1 MNFIN
6 KYFNLTGKV
15 AVLIGAGGLLVGEIS
30 KGLASVGVKVALL
43 DLDIEKTNILQH
55 EINTNGGTSIVI
67 KTDVTKKQSFEE
79 ALEIILKE
87 FGRIDILVNGA
98 GANSPTPFFEITL
111 DEWNHILNI
120 QLTGTMLSCQVFGEH
135 MIKNKNGSIINISST
150 AADPPL
156 SKVFTYSVAK
166 AGVKNL
172 SQNLAREWALNNVR
186 VNILRPGFF
195 PSEFM
200 KEKMLSPERT
210 ESILQHTPMKRFGN
224 PIELVGAVLWLCSD
238 SASFVTG
245 AEICVDGGFAAMSI

>member
-43 DLDIEKTNILQH
+43 DLDIEKTNILQN
-55 EINTNGGTSIVI
+55 EINANGGTSIVI

-87 FGRIDILVNGA
+87 FGRIDILVNGS

-172 SQNLAREWALNNVR
+172 S
-186 VNILRPGFF
+186 
-195 PSEFM
+195 
-200 KEKMLSPERT
+200 
-210 ESILQHTPMKRFGN
+210 
-224 PIELVGAVLWLCSD
+224 
-238 SASFVTG
+238 
-245 AEICVDGGFAAMSI
+245 